1 MTHIKLAFAA
11 ATAFALLVP
20 AATVANAQPGDIQ
33 FVRHSSA
40 YAPGIERRIVRQ
52 RKRIR
57 RARRDGSLTWWEAR
71 SLRFRLAGIRS
82 ELRFASLDGEVTR
95 HERRHLHRMLD
106 RNSRR
111 IVRFCNNDR
120 VRYGGRDGVWW
131 DINF

>member
-1 MTHIKLAFAA
+1 MTHIKLALAA

-20 AATVANAQPGDIQ
+20 AATVANAHAGNVQ
-33 FVRHSSA
+33 FARHSSV

-52 RKRIR
+52 RQRIR

-71 SLRFRLAGIRS
+71 SLQFRLAGIRS
-82 ELRFASLDGEVTR
+82 ELRFASLDGNVTR
-95 HERRHLHRMLD
+95 HERRHLSRMLD

-111 IVRFCNNDR
+111 IARFCNNDR